1 MNPSRHLS
9 GAVVRTIAT
18 GMAIV
23 CGWSTEALAQ
33 AAPNDAPLAPA
44 PPPAAPPAAPS
55 EPAGAAAPTD
65 PPPLVPRRPLGKRLE
80 PDKFT
85 WRYPEFRTS
94 EYVATGIF
102 GGLTIAGLLIPTGGG
117 RWRGENP
124 LDDSVRDALRVS
136 DREGRKLADDI
147 SDVTLVT
154 SLNYLAF
161 DAGVV
166 AWWARGKGS
175 VAYQVAA
182 IDVETIAITAGVTSI
197 VKGIAARE
205 RPYAEECDDPLVART
220 DDCEDDS
227 LNRSFFSGHTSTTFA
242 AAGLTC
248 MHHGYLALY
257 DDPVGDAAACV
268 AAFGMAG
275 TTGVLRVMSDNHHT
289 TDVITGAVIGTTLG
303 LGVPWLLHYK
313 DEVTTEP
320 HGPGAPEHIS
330 VTFVPGPTSATV
342 MGTF

>member
-1 MNPSRHLS
+1 
-9 GAVVRTIAT
+9 
-18 GMAIV
+18 MAIV
-23 CGWSTEALAQ
+23 CGWSGEALAQ
-33 AAPNDAPLAPA
+33 ATPTDAPIAPT
-44 PPPAAPPAAPS
+44 PPATTAPSDPAAATS
-55 EPAGAAAPTD
+55 TGATSTAATSTAATSTGATAD
-65 PPPLVPRRPLGKRLE
+65 PPPLAPRRPLGKKLE
-80 PDKFT
+80 PDKFS

-94 EYVATGIF
+94 EYVVTGIF
-102 GGLTIAGLLIPTGGG
+102 GGLTIAGLMIPTGGG

-136 DREGRKLADDI
+136 DREGRKMADDV
-147 SDVTLVT
+147 SDITLVT

-182 IDVETIAITAGVTSI
+182 IDVETIAITAGVTSV

-205 RPYAEECDDPLVART
+205 RPYAAECSDALVART

-313 DEVTTEP
+313 DEVATEP

-330 VTFVPGPTSATV
+330 VTFVPGPTSATL

>member
-1 MNPSRHLS
+1 
-9 GAVVRTIAT
+9 
-18 GMAIV
+18 MAIV
-23 CGWSTEALAQ
+23 CGWSGQALAQ
-33 AAPNDAPLAPA
+33 ATPTDAPI
-44 PPPAAPPAAPS
+44 APS
-55 EPAGAAAPTD
+55 AVTPSAATATTASSATTPATTAVD
-65 PPPLVPRRPLGKRLE
+65 PPPLAPRRPLGKKLE

-94 EYVATGIF
+94 EYVVTGIF
-102 GGLTIAGLLIPTGGG
+102 GGLTIAGLVIPTGGG

-136 DREGRKLADDI
+136 DREGRKMADDV
-147 SDVTLVT
+147 SDITLVT

-182 IDVETIAITAGVTSI
+182 IDVETIAITAGVTSV

-205 RPYAEECDDPLVART
+205 RPYAAECDDPLVART

-242 AAGLTC
+242 AASPTGSSYSARFAWC
-248 MHHGYLALY
+248 MQVS
-257 DDPVGDAAACV
+257 PAAANV
-268 AAFGMAG
+268 
-275 TTGVLRVMSDNHHT
+275 V
-289 TDVITGAVIGTTLG
+289 
-303 LGVPWLLHYK
+303 
-313 DEVTTEP
+313 EV
-320 HGPGAPEHIS
+320 
-330 VTFVPGPTSATV
+330 
-342 MGTF
+342 